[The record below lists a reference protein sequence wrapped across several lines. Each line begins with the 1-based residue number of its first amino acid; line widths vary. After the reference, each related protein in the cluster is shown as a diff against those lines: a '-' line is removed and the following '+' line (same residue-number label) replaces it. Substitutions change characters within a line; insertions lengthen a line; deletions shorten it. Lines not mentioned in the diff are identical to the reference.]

1 MRWLPNF
8 LVEAF
13 SMIVKSSGTFG
24 YASFE
29 ALSSRYY
36 PVMVCNTRCSQV
48 GSQSLL
54 RLMSELGKVR
64 GYTLSVDQRT
74 QEVGSGTR
82 V

>member
-1 MRWLPNF
+1 MTTL
-8 LVEAF
+8 
-13 SMIVKSSGTFG
+13 
-24 YASFE
+24 
-29 ALSSRYY
+29 
-36 PVMVCNTRCSQV
+36 CSQV

-82 V
+82 VFCIMCDTCMYSVTRV